1 MLAGLSILLLVPLV
15 VYQLAKRA
23 HSSRT
28 WGATG
33 LSIGL
38 VISPASLGLYALYF
52 VPYYVE
58 LVLGMLGLISSFVH
72 GVPGFEFAK
81 ALGLIHTIVNTQET
95 VTIEV
100 INGLCWGIVYGAL
113 GYLIDRWR
121 GSRGAGLG
129 QPAR

>member
-1 MLAGLSILLLVPLV
+1 MFIDR
-15 VYQLAKRA
+15 KTRA
-23 HSSRT
+23 LQPNL
-28 WGATG
+28 GCATG
-33 LSIGL
+33 LSFGL

-52 VPYYVE
+52 VPYYVG

-72 GVPGFEFAK
+72 GVPGFESAK

-113 GYLIDRWR
+113 VM
-121 GSRGAGLG
+121 
-129 QPAR
+129 PAATGRVI

>member
-15 VYQLAKRA
+15 VYRSQNARTPAEPGLRDRA
-23 HSSRT
+23 FLRPGHLPGQSWLIRPV
-28 WGATG
+28 
-33 LSIGL
+33 L
-38 VISPASLGLYALYF
+38 
-52 VPYYVE
+52 VPYYVG

-72 GVPGFEFAK
+72 GVPGFESAK

-113 GYLIDRWR
+113 VM
-121 GSRGAGLG
+121 
-129 QPAR
+129 PAATGRVI